1 MKASTCLLCV
11 LVARAAALAPA
22 TRRRAL
28 GWAAGAA
35 AGVALPRPAAAAD
48 LNSWNKKLDKLG
60 LPPLDKIPGGF
71 SPVLSSVNQEQ
82 SLFVEFLRPDGWLV
96 VKPSVNTNG
105 EDGTVS
111 AGDYGKGDSAAL
123 YVSDLRPATDK
134 AYYAKLLKGGIAQK
148 GGGELYQEFKVRK
161 VTPGAPTTVDFSY
174 ELLTGAGFIV
184 ERRGVA
190 AVTDV
195 NGKSQALLAVTTSAR
210 FKGLEPKLRTIAD
223 SFRCYEKVGSVPT
236 DTFGLDE

>member
-1 MKASTCLLCV
+1 MAGRLRQGRLGSAYVRPVAGHGQGLLRQ
-11 LVARAAALAPA
+11 A
-22 TRRRAL
+22 
-28 GWAAGAA
+28 
-35 AGVALPRPAAAAD
+35 
-48 LNSWNKKLDKLG
+48 
-60 LPPLDKIPGGF
+60 
-71 SPVLSSVNQEQ
+71 
-82 SLFVEFLRPDGWLV
+82 
-96 VKPSVNTNG
+96 
-105 EDGTVS
+105 
-111 AGDYGKGDSAAL
+111 
-123 YVSDLRPATDK
+123 
-134 AYYAKLLKGGIAQK
+134 LKGGIAQK
-148 GGGELYQEFKVRK
+148 GGGEVLPGFKVRK

-236 DTFGLDE
+236 DTFGLED

>member
-1 MKASTCLLCV
+1 MCI
-11 LVARAAALAPA
+11 R
-22 TRRRAL
+22 
-28 GWAAGAA
+28 
-35 AGVALPRPAAAAD
+35 
-48 LNSWNKKLDKLG
+48 
-60 LPPLDKIPGGF
+60 
-71 SPVLSSVNQEQ
+71 
-82 SLFVEFLRPDGWLV
+82 
-96 VKPSVNTNG
+96 
-105 EDGTVS
+105 
-111 AGDYGKGDSAAL
+111 DS
-123 YVSDLRPATDK
+123 
-134 AYYAKLLKGGIAQK
+134 LKGGIAQK

-236 DTFGLDE
+236 DTFGLED

>member
-1 MKASTCLLCV
+1 MLAV
-11 LVARAAALAPA
+11 RAAC
-22 TRRRAL
+22 RCSL
-28 GWAAGAA
+28 GPGDAAAGPGLAAGAA

-48 LNSWNKKLDKLG
+48 LNTRKQSKLDKLG

-71 SPVLSSVNQEQ
+71 APVLSSVNQDQ

-236 DTFGLDE
+236 DTFGLED